1 MIIGTAGHIDHGK
14 TSLIKALTGMDA
26 DRLKEEKARGI
37 TIDLGY
43 AYTPLPNGD
52 VLGFV
57 DVPGHEKLVHNMLA
71 GATGVD
77 YVLLVI
83 AADDG
88 PMAQTREHLA
98 ILNLLGLNCGAVAL
112 TKIDRV
118 VPERIAAVVHEIRA
132 LLSGTGLNNSPI
144 FPLSAMTGQ
153 GVDELRAHLDK
164 TALEMPV
171 KPCTGH
177 FRLAVDR
184 AFTIAGTGTVVTGT
198 VFSGEVHVGD
208 KLIIS
213 PAGIKVRV
221 RGIHTQNQLAQS
233 GHAGQRCALNLTGVN
248 FEKEDARRGVWILEA
263 PVHAPTQRF
272 DAHFWLLAEEQ
283 KALKH
288 WTPVHLHIGAS
299 DVMAR
304 LAILEGGSIEPS
316 GMALVQL
323 ITDKPIC
330 LLNGD
335 RFILRDQSAQRTLGG
350 GKVLDPSP
358 PDKNRRTPARI
369 AALQAMQIA
378 EHDQALMVIMTGASS
393 GINLTHFAQSRNIRQ
408 KEALQLWD
416 SMPMHR
422 VTTPS
427 ADFGFTPQYWSQLKQ
442 SVLTRLNLEHE
453 ENTDFIGP
461 DRTRLHRMALP
472 VLARPVFATLLDE
485 LLVAGQVSQNGPW
498 IHLPGHKVM
507 LTAAEEKQWQT
518 IFPLLQA
525 TPFQPPRVRD
535 IATALS
541 LDESKVRLLLR
552 RVARVGDVYLIAHD
566 HYFTKQAIKKLS
578 TIIREMAVTHEGI
591 SAAEFRDQVNT
602 GRKLA
607 IQILEFFN
615 RIVYT
620 RRTGDKH
627 RLCQE
632 VTTTDVEF

>member
-14 TSLIKALTGMDA
+14 TSLVKALTGVDA

-43 AYTPLPNGD
+43 AYSPLPNGD

-57 DVPGHEKLVHNMLA
+57 DVPGHEKLIHNMLA
-71 GATGVD
+71 GATGID

-88 PMAQTREHLA
+88 PMPQTREHLA

-118 VPERIAAVVHEIRA
+118 APERIAAVMNEING
-132 LLSGTGLNNSPI
+132 LLSGTGLDNSPI
-144 FPLSAMTGQ
+144 FPLSAITGQ
-153 GVDELRAHLDK
+153 GIDELRAHLDE
-164 TALEMPV
+164 TALELPV
-171 KPCTGH
+171 KPSAGH

-184 AFTIAGTGTVVTGT
+184 AFTITGSGTVVTGT

-213 PAGIKVRV
+213 PAGVEVRV
-221 RGIHTQNQLAQS
+221 RGIHAQNRPAES
-233 GHAGQRCALNLTGVN
+233 GHAGQRCALNLAGVH
-248 FEKEDARRGVWILEA
+248 FEKDDVRRGMWVLEE

-272 DAHFWLLAEEQ
+272 DAHFHLLAGEQ
-283 KALKH
+283 KVLKH

-304 LAILEGGSIEPS
+304 IAILEGEAIAPS
-316 GMALVQL
+316 GMALIQL

-330 LLNGD
+330 ALNGD
-335 RFILRDQSAQRTLGG
+335 RFILRDQSANRTLGG
-350 GKVLDPSP
+350 GKVLDPFP
-358 PDKNRRTPARI
+358 PAKNRRTPARI
-369 AALQAMQIA
+369 NALQAMQITC
-378 EHDQALMVIMTGASS
+378 HDQALMLAIESASS
-393 GINLTHFAQSRNIRQ
+393 GMDLTRFAQNRNIREE
-408 KEALQLWD
+408 EAKRLWRG
-416 SMPMHR
+416 MPMHI
-422 VTTPS
+422 VATPS
-427 ADFGFTPQYWSQLKQ
+427 ADFGFTPVCWSQLKLR
-442 SVLTRLNLEHE
+442 VLTRLSLEHE
-453 ENTDFIGP
+453 ENADFIGP

-472 VLARPVFATLLDE
+472 ALARAVFSALLDE
-485 LLVAGQVSQNGPW
+485 LLVDRQVSQSGPW
-498 IHLPGHKVM
+498 IHLPDHKVT

-525 TPFQPPRVRD
+525 DPFHPPRVRD
-535 IATALS
+535 IANTLS
-541 LDESKVRLLLR
+541 LDEDKVRLLLR
-552 RVARVGDVYLIAHD
+552 RVARVGDVYLVAHD
-566 HYFTKQAIKKLS
+566 HYFTSQAIKQLS
-578 TIIREMAVTHEGI
+578 TIIREMAETHDGV
-591 SAAEFRDQVNT
+591 SAAEFRDQINT

-620 RRTGDKH
+620 RRTGDRH
-627 RLCQE
+627 RLSQD
-632 VTTTDVEF
+632 VTTAGF

>member
-14 TSLIKALTGMDA
+14 TSLVKALTGVDA

-43 AYTPLPNGD
+43 AYSPLPNGD

-57 DVPGHEKLVHNMLA
+57 DVPGHEKLIHNMLA
-71 GATGVD
+71 GATGID

-88 PMAQTREHLA
+88 PMPQTREHLA

-118 VPERIAAVVHEIRA
+118 APERIAAVMNEING
-132 LLSGTGLNNSPI
+132 LLSGTGLDNSPI
-144 FPLSAMTGQ
+144 FPLSAITGQ
-153 GVDELRAHLDK
+153 GVDELRSHLDE
-164 TALEMPV
+164 TALELPV
-171 KPCTGH
+171 KPSAGH

-184 AFTIAGTGTVVTGT
+184 AFTITGSGTVVTGT

-213 PAGIKVRV
+213 PAGVEVRV
-221 RGIHTQNQLAQS
+221 RGIHAQNRPTES
-233 GHAGQRCALNLTGVN
+233 GHAGQRCALNLAGVH
-248 FEKEDARRGVWILEA
+248 FEKDDVRRGMWVLEE

-272 DAHFWLLAEEQ
+272 DAHFHLLAGEQ
-283 KALKH
+283 KVLKH

-304 LAILEGGSIEPS
+304 IAILEGEAIAPS
-316 GMALVQL
+316 GMALIQL

-330 LLNGD
+330 ALNGD
-335 RFILRDQSAQRTLGG
+335 RFILRDQSANRTLGG
-350 GKVLDPSP
+350 GKVLDPFP
-358 PDKNRRTPARI
+358 PAKNRRTPARI
-369 AALQAMQIA
+369 NALQAMQITC
-378 EHDQALMVIMTGASS
+378 HDQALMLAIESASS
-393 GINLTHFAQSRNIRQ
+393 GMDLTRFAQNRNIREE
-408 KEALQLWD
+408 EAKRLWRG
-416 SMPMHR
+416 MPMHI
-422 VTTPS
+422 VATPS
-427 ADFGFTPQYWSQLKQ
+427 ADFGFTPVCWSQLKLR
-442 SVLTRLNLEHE
+442 VLTRLSLEHE
-453 ENTDFIGP
+453 ENADFIGP

-472 VLARPVFATLLDE
+472 ALARAVFSALLDE
-485 LLVAGQVSQNGPW
+485 LLVDRQVSQSGPW
-498 IHLPGHKVM
+498 IHLPDHKVT

-525 TPFQPPRVRD
+525 DPFHPPRVRD
-535 IATALS
+535 IANTLS
-541 LDESKVRLLLR
+541 LDEDKVRLLLR
-552 RVARVGDVYLIAHD
+552 RVARVGDVYLVAHD
-566 HYFTKQAIKKLS
+566 HYFTSQAIKQLS
-578 TIIREMAVTHEGI
+578 TIIREMAETHDGV
-591 SAAEFRDQVNT
+591 SAAEFRDQINT

-620 RRTGDKH
+620 RRTGDRH
-627 RLCQE
+627 RLSQD
-632 VTTTDVEF
+632 VTTAGF